1 MSVLSKLCKFEHTA
15 FLPFPSP
22 VWHPVKP
29 RSCIGQ
35 RFAKLEVI
43 VMAAKVILELH
54 HHHHHHHNQRYLLD
68 LVNMGLAVFLFIIS
82 CFWPRWCSVSSLS
95 ILGSQLV

>member
-1 MSVLSKLCKFEHTA
+1 MLPAISVLSKLCKFEHTA

-54 HHHHHHHNQRYLLD
+54 HHHHHNQRYLLD
-68 LVNMGLAVFLFIIS
+68 LVNVTVFLF
-82 CFWPRWCSVSSLS
+82 LS
-95 ILGSQLV
+95 YDKLSDQ